1 MSGSKPRRPTRSPA
15 DEADTDLMPLFDKL
29 FRSLGAYE
37 DKVDDIAQKIR
48 ELLATD
54 LSPRRPRRSRR
65 GRPPVV
71 EDMQRTPQG
80 DGSLDLSL
88 DGAPVVRLPPL
99 LAALFEVLVDDKA
112 GSGTVGHAPFKSGDH
127 IVARV
132 NDSGVLSWTFK
143 TSSLAQAL
151 SLLRRRRSRRGR
163 PPVVEDMQRTP
174 QGDGS
179 LDLSLDGAPVVRLP
193 PLLAALFEV
202 LVDDKAGS
210 GTVGHAPF
218 KSGDHIVARVNDSGV
233 LSWTFKTSSLAQ
245 ALSLLRQRLDKAMD
259 DGGDLLEQRRGHGW
273 RIVIRRDLA
282 A

>member
-54 LSPRRPRRSRR
+54 LSP
-65 GRPPVV
+65 
-71 EDMQRTPQG
+71 
-80 DGSLDLSL
+80 
-88 DGAPVVRLPPL
+88 
-99 LAALFEVLVDDKA
+99 
-112 GSGTVGHAPFKSGDH
+112 
-127 IVARV
+127 
-132 NDSGVLSWTFK
+132 
-143 TSSLAQAL
+143 
-151 SLLRRRRSRRGR
+151 RRRRSRRGR